1 MRLEDGFDEH
11 YASLMPLSEASRPGG
26 VRSFT
31 EHVQHEDGGVMAS
44 PHAFS
49 AIKYPSSTCLP
60 RIFLRVTGSVGR
72 FFFFRSPPFPGKGSE
87 GSMTV
92 AVSIYQV
99 TIYFR
104 SRRRRGLF
112 GISLC
117 LS

>member
-1 MRLEDGFDEH
+1 MRLEDEH

-31 EHVQHEDGGVMAS
+31 EHVQHEDDGVMAS

-72 FFFFRSPPFPGKGSE
+72 FFFLQEPTISRQGK
-87 GSMTV
+87 
-92 AVSIYQV
+92 
-99 TIYFR
+99 
-104 SRRRRGLF
+104 
-112 GISLC
+112 
-117 LS
+117 